1 MRAAP
6 WLAGR
11 SSRRKSTVCGGRSSG
26 SIPREK
32 VAHACASRSITR
44 TACPVSASAAARVM
58 AVVVFATP
66 PFWFA
71 TAMTRATRYCGGWM
85 KERDDGHVHLGLAH
99 GFDGRGDSP
108 AACSGRGIDHFGRRQ
123 CRTRCFRIG
132 HQRLGAR
139 TWHRCHHDDDH
150 RRRRCHARRG
160 VLGLRRFSPS
170 AIEQRR
176 FTGRSGLVAGRE
188 PCERLGSRQARLNV
202 VRVGRRSVSLEV
214 QCL

>member
-1 MRAAP
+1 
-6 WLAGR
+6 
-11 SSRRKSTVCGGRSSG
+11 
-26 SIPREK
+26 
-32 VAHACASRSITR
+32 
-44 TACPVSASAAARVM
+44 
-58 AVVVFATP
+58 
-66 PFWFA
+66 
-71 TAMTRATRYCGGWM
+71 M

-150 RRRRCHARRG
+150 RRRRCHVRRG

-202 VRVGRRSVSLEV
+202 VRVGRRSVCLEMVLGSGPAIRPTACTFANQVVKRFQPVNASIRPSLV
-214 QCL
+214 GRSASSKTGKKRASAASSAATTASSPRTTHTKSRMT